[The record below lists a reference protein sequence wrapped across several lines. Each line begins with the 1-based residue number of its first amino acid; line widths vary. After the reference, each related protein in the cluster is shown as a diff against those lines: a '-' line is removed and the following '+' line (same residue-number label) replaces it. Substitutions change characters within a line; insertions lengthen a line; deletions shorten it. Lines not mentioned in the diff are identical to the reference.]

1 MAGESFREIWQ
12 IAKEATYGT
21 IVPATRQLSGD
32 PSGHLNRTRANHE
45 IRVSTGTRDN
55 VRGNK
60 PRAVTAGGA
69 FSQAFDADEI
79 IELFLAAIQGGV
91 TPTTALGAST
101 WVFTPSTT
109 LDSQVWEWFDGYN
122 GWVESGVYID
132 TLKFSWSAAAN
143 GDTKVEATLFGK
155 DRVPQTITAALT
167 TRSPIWMEGWE
178 TLVYLDALGGTAGTT
193 LFGKAIS
200 GTLTLTNKLGRKYF
214 ANNTLATAA
223 VPFGE
228 FGCSGDLIIEAD
240 TAGMVEYT
248 NWDSSID
255 RLIRLSH
262 GNNGA
267 VLGTS
272 TLKRVI
278 NHDIPCT
285 WTAFDLGA
293 LDAGTRVLKGSFNY
307 KYDATNAFSYKA
319 TVVSSRAA
327 AYV

>member
-1 MAGESFREIWQ
+1 MAGEGFRELWQ
-12 IAKEATYGT
+12 IGKETTYGT
-21 IVPATRQLSGD
+21 PVPATRQLSGD
-32 PSGHLNRTRANHE
+32 PSGHLDRDRENHE

-60 PRAVTAGGA
+60 PRAVTAGGM

-79 IELFLAAIQGGV
+79 IELFLAAVQGGV

-101 WVFTPSTT
+101 WVFTPGAT
-109 LDSQVWEWFDGYN
+109 LDSQTWEWFDGYN
-122 GWVESGVYID
+122 GWSESGVYLD
-132 TLKFSWSAAAN
+132 TLKFTWSAAKN

-155 DRVPQTITAALT
+155 DRVPQTVTASLA
-167 TRSPIWMEGWE
+167 TRTPIWMEGYE
-178 TLVYLDALGGTAGTT
+178 TLVYLDALGGTPGTT

-200 GTLTLTNKLGRKYF
+200 GELTLGNNLDRKYY

-223 VPFGE
+223 VTFGQ
-228 FGCSGDLIIEAD
+228 FNCSGSLVIEAD
-240 TAGMVEYT
+240 ADGMAEYD
-248 NWDSSID
+248 NWDTSVD

-272 TLKRVI
+272 ALKRAI

-285 WTAFDLGA
+285 WTAFDLGSQ
-293 LDAGTRVLKGSFNY
+293 DAGTRVLKGTFNY
-307 KYDATNAFSYKA
+307 KFDAVNAFSYRA
-319 TVVSSRAA
+319 TVVSSRGT